1 MNDLK
6 RQMKLGAFL
15 QPFGHHVAAWRYA
28 GTQVNAANDMQHHI
42 ELAQTAERGL
52 FDMLFV
58 ADTLTLWGTDPQVLS
73 RMAHVAW
80 MEPITLMSAL
90 SVVTKNLGLVCTAS
104 TTYDEPFL
112 LARRFGSLDII
123 SGGRAGWNLITSA
136 NASEAFNFSR
146 ETHPDKDQRYQRA
159 REFADVVVGLWESW
173 DDDAFIRDKESGRFF
188 HPDKLHVLNYKGKHF
203 SVRGP
208 LNVARSR
215 QGHPVMVQAGASD
228 DGRDLAA
235 ETADVVFTA
244 HPSLES
250 AQAFYKDLKQR
261 AAEVGRNPAHVKIMP
276 GFFVT
281 VGRTKAEAE
290 DKFARVQALI
300 HPDVGVRLLSNF
312 LGFELSGYPVDGP
325 LPEIPPSRVT
335 STRVQLLTDLA
346 RSENLTIR
354 QLYTRIA
361 GGRGHIQF
369 IGTPTEVA
377 DELER
382 WFTGAA
388 ADGFN
393 IMPPVLP
400 QGLDD
405 FVEMVIPE
413 LQRRGLFRT
422 AYEGT
427 TLRENLGLPWPTR
440 KTRPDWHH
448 NRDSAASG
456 RDTNRFQS

>member
-1 MNDLK
+1 
-6 RQMKLGAFL
+6 MKLGAFL
-15 QPFGHHVAAWRYA
+15 WPFGHHVAAWRHPA
-28 GTQVNAANDMQHHI
+28 TPENASNDIQHYM

-58 ADTLTLWGTDPQVLS
+58 ADTTGLLATEPENLS
-73 RMAHVAW
+73 RMSYVAW
-80 MEPITLMSAL
+80 MEPVTLMAAL
-90 SVVTKNLGLVCTAS
+90 SAVTKRIGLACTAS
-104 TTYDEPFL
+104 TSYDQPYL

-123 SGGRAGWNLITSA
+123 SGGRAAWNLITTA
-136 NASEAFNFSR
+136 NPLEALNFSR
-146 ETHPDKDQRYQRA
+146 DPHPDKDVRYRRA
-159 REFADVVVGLWESW
+159 REFAEVVKGLWESW
-173 DDDAFIRDKESGRFF
+173 DDDAFIRDKASGRFF
-188 HPDKLHVLNYKGKHF
+188 DPAKLHILNHKGEHF

-244 HPSLES
+244 HQTLES
-250 AQAFYKDLKQR
+250 ARAFYSDLKQR
-261 AAEVGRNPAHVKIMP
+261 TAKFGRDPDHIKIMP

-281 VGRTKAEAE
+281 VGRTEAEAKE
-290 DKFARVQALI
+290 KFDRVQGLI
-300 HPDVGVRLLSNF
+300 HPEVGIRLLSTFINF
-312 LGFELSGYPVDGP
+312 DLTGYPVDGP
-325 LPEIPPSRVT
+325 LPEIQPSKVSASRT
-335 STRVQLLTDLA
+335 TLLTDIA
-346 RSENLTIR
+346 RRENLTIR

-369 IGTPTEVA
+369 AGTPTQVA

-382 WFTGAA
+382 WFVGKA

-400 QGLDD
+400 EGLND

-422 AYEGT
+422 SYEGT
-427 TLRENLGLPWPTR
+427 TLRENLGLPWPTPKAR
-440 KTRPDWHH
+440 AKA
-448 NRDSAASG
+448 N
-456 RDTNRFQS
+456 

>member
-1 MNDLK
+1 
-6 RQMKLGAFL
+6 MKLGAFF
-15 QPFGHHVAAWRYA
+15 QPFGHHVAAWRYP
-28 GTQVNAANDMQHHI
+28 GTPVNAGNDLPHYI
-42 ELAQTAERGL
+42 ELAQTAERAL

-58 ADTLTLWGTDPQVLS
+58 ADTLTMWSTDPESLS
-73 RMAHVAW
+73 RMSYVAW
-80 MEPITLMSAL
+80 MEPVTLMSAL
-90 SVVTKNLGLVCTAS
+90 ATVTKHIGLVCTAS

-136 NASEAFNFSR
+136 NPNEALNFSR
-146 ETHPDKDQRYQRA
+146 EQHPNKDERYERA
-159 REFADVVVGLWESW
+159 REFAEVVTGLWESW
-173 DDDAFIRDKESGRFF
+173 EDDAFIRDKESGRFF
-188 HPDKLHVLNYKGKHF
+188 EPSKLHVLNHKGKHF

-244 HPSLES
+244 HQSIES
-250 AQAFYKDLKQR
+250 AQAFYADLKQR
-261 AAEVGRNPAHVKIMP
+261 TASFGRDPDHIKIMP

-281 VGRTKAEAE
+281 VGRTEQEAK
-290 DKFARVQALI
+290 DKFARVQELI
-300 HPDVGVRLLSNF
+300 HPAVGLRLLSTFINF
-312 LGFELSGYPVDGP
+312 DLSGYPVDGP
-325 LPEIPPSRVT
+325 LPEIPPSKVSASRAT
-335 STRVQLLTDLA
+335 LLTDMA
-346 RSENLTIR
+346 RRENLTIR

-369 IGTPTEVA
+369 AGTPVQVA

-382 WFTGAA
+382 WFVGKA

-400 QGLDD
+400 HGLND
-405 FVEMVIPE
+405 FVDMVIPE

-427 TLRENLGLPWPTR
+427 TLRENLGLPWPTPKAR
-440 KTRPDWHH
+440 SK
-448 NRDSAASG
+448 A
-456 RDTNRFQS
+456 